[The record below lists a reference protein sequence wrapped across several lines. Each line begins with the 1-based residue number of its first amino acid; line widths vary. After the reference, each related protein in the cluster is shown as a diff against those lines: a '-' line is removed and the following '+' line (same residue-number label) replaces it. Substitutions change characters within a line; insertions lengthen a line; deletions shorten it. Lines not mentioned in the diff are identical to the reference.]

1 MGIRPVNIKL
11 VICETGVVLTESF
24 HYRPLFGRILACV
37 VVAICLA
44 GLIGLAVVGD
54 WPNVVR
60 TAWPLLLISAVVIA
74 LFWRPRI
81 VIEEHGITIVN
92 VFRTFEVPWPA
103 IERIDTRFT
112 LTLFTHGRRIPVWAA
127 PSPGIRGAISIER
140 ADVRNLNETAYGPG
154 NSVRPG
160 DSISTPSGQVAF
172 VLRQRW
178 EALRDA
184 GRLESGLLEEGS
196 LRVTTH
202 WGTICVLAVL
212 LAATALSATL

>member
-1 MGIRPVNIKL
+1 M
-11 VICETGVVLTESF
+11 LTESF

-178 EALRDA
+178 EALRDT
-184 GRLESGLLEEGS
+184 GHLVSTGSTSGTGSTTSSVVEEGS
-196 LRVTTH
+196 LQVTTH

-212 LAATALSATL
+212 LTATALSATL